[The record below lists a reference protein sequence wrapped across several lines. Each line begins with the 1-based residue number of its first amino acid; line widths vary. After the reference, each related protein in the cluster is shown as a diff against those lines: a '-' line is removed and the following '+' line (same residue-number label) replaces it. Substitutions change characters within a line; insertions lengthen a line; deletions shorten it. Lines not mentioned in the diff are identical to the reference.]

1 MNIASYKKRWLPIIA
16 GIVFVSAALFIYRIN
31 WVKSAKDRVF
41 EILHLQKRVVV
52 NNDSEAIQSS
62 ALMTKYYEMFGYN
75 QTWSDREKSLFFRE
89 MLREMLNYADTLG
102 LNPRDY
108 HQDYIEKHDS
118 LERIGQEDLAQFES
132 ENELIFT
139 DAALSFLHD
148 VAYGR
153 EIQVEFNGVNFNI
166 DSTRLLRSFND
177 LFVNKNWRKTLDS
190 LEPAV
195 PQYRYLKTQL
205 TRMKGF
211 LREHP
216 YLDSLM
222 VADTDTGKMVAIE
235 KLRFYG
241 LVPYILPTDTTPEL
255 YIKNGIIGFQKMMN
269 IDTTGKLDTK
279 TIAALN
285 APVEKRLLQMRE
297 SLNYWRW
304 TGRLAEREYILVN
317 IPAARLQLINRDSIR
332 ELNMRVIV
340 GKSATQTPSFTAYI
354 TQVIA
359 YPYWTVPR
367 DIAVKEM
374 LPKIIKSKDYLDAN
388 NLQVLN
394 NKGVEVDPSTIA
406 WSTLGPNKFP
416 YKIRQS
422 TGCDNSLG
430 VLKFDLNSPFFIYL
444 HDTNRRDLFAK
455 KDRFLSHGCIRLE
468 KPMELANYILK
479 DGLDSATTAKLN
491 QCLHNE
497 TPTTF
502 KLDKKI
508 PVLLLYM
515 TADVDEHGWLRF
527 YNDVYKLELTAIAS
541 KHV

>member
-1 MNIASYKKRWLPIIA
+1 
-16 GIVFVSAALFIYRIN
+16 
-31 WVKSAKDRVF
+31 
-41 EILHLQKRVVV
+41 
-52 NNDSEAIQSS
+52 
-62 ALMTKYYEMFGYN
+62 
-75 QTWSDREKSLFFRE
+75 
-89 MLREMLNYADTLG
+89 
-102 LNPRDY
+102 
-108 HQDYIEKHDS
+108 
-118 LERIGQEDLAQFES
+118 
-132 ENELIFT
+132 
-139 DAALSFLHD
+139 
-148 VAYGR
+148 
-153 EIQVEFNGVNFNI
+153 
-166 DSTRLLRSFND
+166 
-177 LFVNKNWRKTLDS
+177 
-190 LEPAV
+190 
-195 PQYRYLKTQL
+195 
-205 TRMKGF
+205 
-211 LREHP
+211 
-216 YLDSLM
+216 M
-222 VADTDTGKMVAIE
+222 V
-235 KLRFYG
+235 
-241 LVPYILPTDTTPEL
+241 
-255 YIKNGIIGFQKMMN
+255 
-269 IDTTGKLDTK
+269 TGKLDTK

-285 APVEKRLLQMRE
+285 APVKKRLLQMRE

-304 TGRLAEREYILVN
+304 TGRLVEREYILVN

-374 LPKIIKSKDYLDAN
+374 LPKIIKSKDYLEAN

-508 PVLLLYM
+508 PVLLFYM

-527 YNDVYKLELTAIAS
+527 YNDVYKLEKPVTKQPA
-541 KHV
+541 

>member
-1 MNIASYKKRWLPIIA
+1 MQTKYFKTRWLPVLAGLLLITTGVIIYKV
-16 GIVFVSAALFIYRIN
+16 G
-31 WVKSAKDRVF
+31 WVKNAKDRVF
-41 EILHLQKRVVV
+41 ETLHLQKRVVV
-52 NNDSEAIQSS
+52 NNDSEAINSS

-75 QTWSDREKSLFFRE
+75 QTWSDREKSLFYRE
-89 MLREMLNYADTLG
+89 MLRQMLNYADTLG
-102 LNPRDY
+102 LNPGDY
-108 HQDYIEKHDS
+108 HLDYIEKHDS

-153 EIQVEFNGVNFNI
+153 EIEIAYNGVSFNI
-166 DSTRLLRSFND
+166 DSNRLLRSFND
-177 LFVNKNWRKTLDS
+177 LLVNKNWRRTLDS

-195 PQYRYLKTQL
+195 PQYAYLKTQL

-211 LREHP
+211 LREHTG
-216 YLDSLM
+216 LDTLN
-222 VADTDTGKMVAIE
+222 VTDSDSGKLIALD

-241 LVPYILPTDTTPEL
+241 LVADQLPADTTAEL
-255 YIKNGIIGFQKMMN
+255 FFKAGVIGFQKMMGM
-269 IDTTGKLDTK
+269 DTTGKLDAK
-279 TIAALN
+279 TIAAFN
-285 APVEKRLLQMRE
+285 APVKNRMAQMRE

-304 TGRLAEREYILVN
+304 TGRLLEREYILIN
-317 IPAARLQLINRDSIR
+317 IPAARLQLVNRDSVR
-332 ELNMRVIV
+332 NLNMRVIV

-374 LPKIIKSKDYLDAN
+374 LPKIIKNLNYLEAN

-394 NKGVEVDPSTIA
+394 SKGVEVNPAGIA
-406 WSTLGPNKFP
+406 WRTLGPNRFP

-479 DGLDSATTAKLN
+479 DGLDSATTARLN

-497 TPTTF
+497 TPTPF

-508 PVLLLYM
+508 PVLLFYM

-527 YNDVYKLELTAIAS
+527 YNDVYKLEKPVTA
-541 KHV
+541 KKPV

>member
-1 MNIASYKKRWLPIIA
+1 MPTEIFKKKWFPLLA
-16 GIVFVSAALFIYRIN
+16 GLLLLTSGVLIYRIG
-31 WVKSAKDRVF
+31 WVKNAKDRAF

-52 NNDSEAIQSS
+52 NNDSEALKSS

-75 QTWSDREKSLFFRE
+75 QTWSDRNKSLFYRE
-89 MLREMLNYADTLG
+89 MLRQMLNYADTLG
-102 LNPRDY
+102 LNQADY
-108 HQDYIEKHDS
+108 HLDYILKHDS
-118 LERIGQEDLAQFES
+118 LERIGQEVLAQFES

-153 EIQVEFNGVNFNI
+153 EIDIAFSGVNFNI

-177 LFVNKNWRKTLDS
+177 LLVNKNWRHTLDS
-190 LEPAV
+190 LEPSV
-195 PQYRYLKTQL
+195 PQYAYLKTQL

-211 LREHP
+211 LREQP
-216 YLDSLM
+216 NLDSLR
-222 VADTDTGKMVAIE
+222 VSDTDSGQLIALT

-241 LVPYILPTDTTPEL
+241 LVVDSLPADTSAKL
-255 YIKNGIIGFQKMMN
+255 FFKAGLIGFQKMMGL
-269 IDTTGKLDTK
+269 DTSGKLDAK
-279 TIAALN
+279 TLAALN
-285 APVEKRLLQMRE
+285 APVTIRMGQMRE

-304 TGRLAEREYILVN
+304 TGRLLEREYILVN
-317 IPAARLQLINRDSIR
+317 IPAARLQLVNRDSIR
-332 ELNMRVIV
+332 NLNMRVIV
-340 GKSATQTPSFTAYI
+340 GKTSTQTPSFTAYI

-374 LPKIIKSKDYLDAN
+374 LPKIIKSLDYLEAN

-394 NKGVEVDPSTIA
+394 TKGVEVDPTTIP
-406 WSTLGPNKFP
+406 WRSLGPNKFP

-430 VLKFDLNSPFFIYL
+430 VLKFDLNSPFSIYL
-444 HDTNRRDLFAK
+444 HDTNRRDLFAR

-497 TPTTF
+497 TPTSF

-508 PVLLLYM
+508 PVLLFYM

-527 YNDVYKLELTAIAS
+527 YNDVYKLEQPATIKKA
-541 KHV
+541 V